1 MTYQEAIEWLEGVSL
16 YGKKDGLTNMRQLM
30 EELGNPEEHIRFVHV
45 AGTNGK
51 GTVCALLSSMLTE
64 SGYRVGVYTS
74 PHLVRYTERIRIAQT
89 EIPEKTFA
97 ALADQVREKA
107 EKMEREGKI
116 HPTFFQLLTAIA
128 FLYFAREKADIVV
141 LEVGVGGRLDAT
153 NIIRQPLVSVITS
166 ISLDHTKV
174 LGSTIPEIAGEKA
187 GIIKQGCPVVVGRN
201 VPEAMEVFYAA
212 AKEKAAPLYEA
223 DPYPVRVLQN
233 DLDGIRLETEEGEL
247 RTALC
252 GEYQVENL
260 KTALTAA
267 RTLSIPWKDIA
278 AGVNK
283 AYWPGRMQRIHY
295 TEHADLLLEG
305 AHNPQGAE
313 ALGQW
318 CREKLNGKDVTLVFS
333 ALQKKD
339 VASIVRG
346 LLIGI
351 DPKRM
356 IFARMQETAG
366 LQEADFLR
374 IVPEAGTA
382 SNVREALKQAYR
394 QTAPDGL
401 VICAGSL
408 YLVGEVL
415 AEVEREEKNV

>member
-1 MTYQEAIEWLEGVSL
+1 M
-16 YGKKDGLTNMRQLM
+16 
-30 EELGNPEEHIRFVHV
+30 
-45 AGTNGK
+45 
-51 GTVCALLSSMLTE
+51 
-64 SGYRVGVYTS
+64 
-74 PHLVRYTERIRIAQT
+74 
-89 EIPEKTFA
+89 
-97 ALADQVREKA
+97 
-107 EKMEREGKI
+107 
-116 HPTFFQLLTAIA
+116 
-128 FLYFAREKADIVV
+128 
-141 LEVGVGGRLDAT
+141 
-153 NIIRQPLVSVITS
+153 ITS

-201 VPEAMEVFYAA
+201 VPEAMEVFHAA

-223 DPYPVRVLQN
+223 DPYPVRILQN

-247 RTALC
+247 KTALC

-267 RTLSIPWKDIA
+267 RILSIPWKDIA

-283 AYWPGRMQRIHY
+283 AHWPGRMQRIHY

-313 ALGQW
+313 ALGHW
-318 CREKLNGKDVTLVFS
+318 CREKLAGKDVTLVFS

-339 VASIVRG
+339 VTSIVRG

-356 IFARMQETAG
+356 IFARMQEAAG
-366 LQEADFLR
+366 LLEQDFLK
-374 IVPEAGTA
+374 IVPEAETA
-382 SNVREALKQAYR
+382 PNVREALAQAYR

-415 AEVEREEKNV
+415 AEGEREGKNV